1 MKTTLSKLSVFILLL
16 LVVSCARKSA
26 VYSDIF
32 STKFI
37 NESFHHDLIAEK
49 SEVINKQIAD
59 IGSNFGSFT
68 NNRTASFSNSNGVS
82 ASAYA
87 SVTIIDPAAL
97 YQSEELVFGKI
108 SLKNLKNK
116 FVSFNEIGSSYQ
128 RLLLPNLYSNA
139 AQKMAEF
146 SVEGGVYRALDIT
159 IPKQISLY
167 HQNGNDELT
176 AFIQT
181 KNSSNKNDNLN
192 NFKFTIDSK
201 VHFNALSVPGYYSSK
216 DFAVTVN
223 YN

>member
-16 LVVSCARKSA
+16 LVASCARKAA

-32 STKFI
+32 SPKFI
-37 NESFHHDLIAEK
+37 NESFHHAFSTEK
-49 SEVINKQIAD
+49 SEVISKQIVD

-68 NNRTASFSNSNGVS
+68 NNRTASFNNSNGVS
-82 ASAYA
+82 ASVYA

-97 YQSEELVFGKI
+97 SQSEELVFDRI

-146 SVEGGVYRALDIT
+146 SVEGGIYKALDIT

-167 HQNGNDELT
+167 HQNGNDVLA

>member
-1 MKTTLSKLSVFILLL
+1 MKTTLSKLSVFILML
-16 LVVSCARKSA
+16 LVVSCARKAA

-32 STKFI
+32 SAKFI
-37 NESFHHDLIAEK
+37 NESLNHDLIEDK
-49 SEVINKQIAD
+49 SEVINQQIAD

-68 NNRTASFSNSNGVS
+68 NNRPASFNNSNGVS

-87 SVTIIDPAAL
+87 SVTIIDPASIS
-97 YQSEELVFGKI
+97 QSEDLVFEKI

-146 SVEGGVYRALDIT
+146 SVEGGAYSALDIT

-181 KNSSNKNDNLN
+181 KKSSQKNNNLN

-201 VHFNALSVPGYYSSK
+201 VYFNALSVPGYYSSK
-216 DFAVTVN
+216 NFAVTIN